1 MSDRIL
7 RPEAHRIA
15 TARRAIRSRMGT
27 ISERITELT
36 QAMPLLMRMLDN
48 LTADI
53 ELATETKERI
63 NARLVSLVDQESEII
78 ETIKREVEQ
87 GPHGQQYR
95 ELNER
100 YERYRALGNSTI
112 DSLRMLQRMVE
123 VYRKL
128 MEEQTDQAYINNR
141 TTEINIQISKAEAEY
156 GKANAKFYS
165 LDQQKSRLMTV
176 IANNESELAELHRQS
191 NDLNVELGRGISR
204 IKQKK
209 GTKGTKKGTK
219 KGAKKGAKK
228 GGKWSLKYKRTIN
241 CKRPK
246 GFSQKQY
253 CKYRNKR

>member
-15 TARRAIRSRMGT
+15 TARRAIRSRRGT

-36 QAMPLLMRMLDN
+36 QAMPLLIRMLET

-53 ELATETKERI
+53 ELASENKERI
-63 NARLVSLVDQESEII
+63 DRHLIDLVNQESEII
-78 ETIKREVEQ
+78 ETIKTEVEQ

-112 DSLRMLQRMVE
+112 DSLRMLQRMIE

-141 TTEINIQISKAEAEY
+141 TTEINTQIGKAEAEY
-156 GKANAKFYS
+156 GKAHAKFYS
-165 LDQQKSRLMTV
+165 LDQQKSRLMTL

-191 NDLNVELGRGISR
+191 NELNVELGRGLSR
-204 IKQKK
+204 K
-209 GTKGTKKGTK
+209 KGTKKGT
-219 KGAKKGAKK
+219 KKGAKK
-228 GGKWSLKYKRTIN
+228 GGKWSLKYKRSIN
-241 CKRPK
+241 CKQPK

-253 CKYRNKR
+253 CKYIQSY

>member
-1 MSDRIL
+1 MSDRTL

-15 TARRAIRSRMGT
+15 AARRAIRSRRGT

-36 QAMPLLMRMLDN
+36 QAMPLLIRMLET

-53 ELATETKERI
+53 ELATENKERI
-63 NARLVSLVDQESEII
+63 DRHLIDLVNQESEII
-78 ETIKREVEQ
+78 ETIKTEVEQ
-87 GPHGQQYR
+87 GPNGQQCR

-128 MEEQTDQAYINNR
+128 MDEQTDQAYINNR
-141 TTEINIQISKAEAEY
+141 TTEINTQIGKAEVEY

-165 LDQQKSRLMTV
+165 LDQQKSRLMTL
-176 IANNESELAELHRQS
+176 IANNESELAELHRQRS
-191 NDLNVELGRGISR
+191 DLNIELGRGRVPTR

-209 GTKGTKKGTK
+209 GAKKGTRK
-219 KGAKKGAKK
+219 STKK

>member
-1 MSDRIL
+1 MSDRTL

-15 TARRAIRSRMGT
+15 AARRAIRSRMGT

-63 NARLVSLVDQESEII
+63 NARLESLVEQESEII
-78 ETIKREVEQ
+78 ETIKTEVEQ

-112 DSLRMLQRMVE
+112 DSLRMLQRMIE

-141 TTEINIQISKAEAEY
+141 TTEINTQISKAEVEY

-165 LDQQKSRLMTV
+165 LDQQKSRLIRL

-209 GTKGTKKGTK
+209 GTK
-219 KGAKKGAKK
+219 KGAKKSAKK
-228 GGKWSLKYKRTIN
+228 GGKWSLKYKRSIN

>member
-1 MSDRIL
+1 MSDRTL
-7 RPEAHRIA
+7 RPEARRITA
-15 TARRAIRSRMGT
+15 ARRAIRSRIQT
-27 ISERITELT
+27 ASERITELT
-36 QAMPLLMRMLDN
+36 QAMPLLIRTLEN

-53 ELATETKERI
+53 ELATENKERI
-63 NARLVSLVDQESEII
+63 NARLESLVDQESEII

-100 YERYRALGNSTI
+100 YERYIALGNSTI

-128 MEEQTDQAYINNR
+128 MDEQTDQAFINNR
-141 TTEINIQISKAEAEY
+141 TTEINTEIGKAEVEY

-165 LDQQKSRLMTV
+165 LDQQKSRLITL
-176 IANNESELAELHRQS
+176 IANSESELAELHRQS
-191 NDLNVELGRGISR
+191 NDLNIELGRGRGLSR

-209 GTKGTKKGTK
+209 ST
-219 KGAKKGAKK
+219 KGAKKGTKK

>member
-1 MSDRIL
+1 MSDRTL
-7 RPEAHRIA
+7 RPEARRIA
-15 TARRAIRSRMGT
+15 EARRTIRARRQT
-27 ISERITELT
+27 ASERITELT
-36 QAMPLLMRMLDN
+36 QAMPLLIRMLET
-48 LTADI
+48 LTDDI
-53 ELATETKERI
+53 ELASENKERI
-63 NARLVSLVDQESEII
+63 DRHLVDLVNQESAII
-78 ETIKREVEQ
+78 EMIRTEVEQ

-112 DSLRMLQRMVE
+112 DSLRMLQRMIE

-128 MEEQTDQAYINNR
+128 MDEQTNQQYINNR
-141 TTEINIQISKAEAEY
+141 TTEVNRKISLAEIEY

-165 LDQQKSRLMTV
+165 LDQQKSRLLTV

-191 NDLNVELGRGISR
+191 NDLNIELGRGRVPTR

-209 GTKGTKKGTK
+209 SAKKGT
-219 KGAKKGAKK
+219 KK
-228 GGKWSLKYKRTIN
+228 GGKWSLKYKRSIN

>member
-1 MSDRIL
+1 ML

-15 TARRAIRSRMGT
+15 AARRAIRSRMGT

-36 QAMPLLMRMLDN
+36 QAMPLLMRMVDN

-53 ELATETKERI
+53 ELATENKERI
-63 NARLVSLVDQESEII
+63 NARLVSLVDEESEII

-87 GPHGQQYR
+87 GPYGQQCR

-128 MEEQTDQAYINNR
+128 MDEQTDQAFINNR
-141 TTEINIQISKAEAEY
+141 TTEINIQIGKAEVEY

-191 NDLNVELGRGISR
+191 NELNVELGRGRVPTR
-204 IKQKK
+204 IKQKTGAK
-209 GTKGTKKGTK
+209 KGTKKGT
-219 KGAKKGAKK
+219 KKGAKK

>member
-1 MSDRIL
+1 
-7 RPEAHRIA
+7 
-15 TARRAIRSRMGT
+15 MGT

-53 ELATETKERI
+53 ELATENKERI
-63 NARLVSLVDQESEII
+63 NARLIDLVNQESEII

-100 YERYRALGNSTI
+100 YERYTALGNSTI
-112 DSLRMLQRMVE
+112 DSLRMLQRMIE

-141 TTEINIQISKAEAEY
+141 TTEINTQIGIAEVEY

-165 LDQQKSRLMTV
+165 LDQQKNRLLTL

-191 NDLNVELGRGISR
+191 NDLNVELGRGRGPTR

-209 GTKGTKKGTK
+209 SAKKGTKKGT
-219 KGAKKGAKK
+219 KK